1 MSNSLDFL
9 TQLDSLDGDIV
20 DKLCE
25 DGFCLLKIQDGDL
38 VKIIEQPE
46 HYVTFGEDGW
56 VVEHSLN
63 CRMGGDMINCPYH
76 KAIEYWV
83 SERMYIPD
91 KDNGKRYC
99 IVKVDDHGFPVLH
112 RKVSD

>member
-1 MSNSLDFL
+1 MSNYLDFL

-76 KAIEYWV
+76 AAIERWAA
-83 SERMYIPD
+83 EFQRPA
-91 KDNGKRYC
+91 DNGKRYC
-99 IVKVDDHGFPVLH
+99 IVRIDERGFPVLH